1 MFKHIRT
8 VVVVTALVAP
18 MAVLSTAS
26 AQTSQNR
33 QSGGTQGH
41 DMSTM
46 DMNQMMDHC
55 RQMQGMDRARMNAD
69 TKKMAAQCDQMM
81 KAHGG
86 QSGTSGAQSGARSGT
101 TAKQPQR

>member
-1 MFKHIRT
+1 MLKLVRT
-8 VVVVTALVAP
+8 VVVVIALVAP
-18 MAVLSTAS
+18 VAVLSTAS

-41 DMSTM
+41 NMSTM
-46 DMNQMMDHC
+46 DMNQMMEHC
-55 RQMQGMDRARMNAD
+55 RQIQGMDRARMNAD

-86 QSGTSGAQSGARSGT
+86 QFGSSGAQSGTRGGT
-101 TAKQPQR
+101 TSKQPPQ